1 MDQQLQTTLTL
12 LDDAI
17 EASETVL
24 AAWAEAV
31 RDRAALGALAALN
44 YFGHR
49 YLLAIRHQQ
58 YLRVN
63 CWISFRLRHFP
74 CSLQR
79 KGTYCFL

>member
-17 EASETVL
+17 EASETAL

-31 RDRAALGALAALN
+31 RDRADLGALAALN
-44 YFGHR
+44 HFGHR

-63 CWISFRLRHFP
+63 CWSSDGSKIDGSP
-74 CSLQR
+74 
-79 KGTYCFL
+79 